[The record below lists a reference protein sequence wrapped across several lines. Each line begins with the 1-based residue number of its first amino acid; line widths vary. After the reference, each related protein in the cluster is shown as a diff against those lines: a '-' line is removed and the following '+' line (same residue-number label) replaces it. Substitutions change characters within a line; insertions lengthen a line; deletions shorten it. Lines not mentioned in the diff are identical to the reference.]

1 MRFFVTDHER
11 TGPCYYEFYKGR
23 WDGET
28 FWKKDSLFLED
39 PVLFQAVGFE
49 TALVECVP
57 GYDPFGEMEITRGEW
72 ARMGKALASKDAF
85 SQALYNEAA
94 PWADEVFTVYG
105 CFSILGL

>member
-57 GYDPFGEMEITRGEW
+57 GYDPFGETEITRGEW
-72 ARMGKALASKDAF
+72 SLPMRG
-85 SQALYNEAA
+85 E
-94 PWADEVFTVYG
+94 WIE
-105 CFSILGL
+105 ILLWL

>member
-11 TGPCYYEFYKGR
+11 TGSCYYEFYKGR

-28 FWKKDSLFLED
+28 FWKKDSLFLAD

-49 TALVECVP
+49 TALVE
-57 GYDPFGEMEITRGEW
+57 ITRGEW
-72 ARMGKALASKDAF
+72 TRMGKALASKDAF

-105 CFSILGL
+105 CFTILGL